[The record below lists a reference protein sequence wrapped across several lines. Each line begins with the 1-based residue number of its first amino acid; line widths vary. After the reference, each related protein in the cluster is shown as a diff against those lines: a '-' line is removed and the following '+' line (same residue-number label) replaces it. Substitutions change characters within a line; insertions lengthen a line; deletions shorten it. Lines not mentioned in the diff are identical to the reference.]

1 MPRETLL
8 LSKQTAFPTSRRS
21 KPTEKLPGCASHL
34 HNDCMAEIN
43 NQRIIHRST
52 TATRK
57 GDPDVQ
63 AQEMMHRTCHFKGNR
78 VAKFSQHSRT
88 HKEVLSAPVRPAS
101 TQQPPQSSLCFF
113 AIDHSCMHACMLI
126 MLCNQQGS
134 IARCQVSIQG
144 WRSSAQHRKCCHRIL
159 CNISSGNVLHWNLA
173 WLSRRE

>member
-43 NQRIIHRST
+43 NQRTIHRST

-113 AIDHSCMHACMLI
+113 AIDHSCMHAC
-126 MLCNQQGS
+126 
-134 IARCQVSIQG
+134 
-144 WRSSAQHRKCCHRIL
+144 
-159 CNISSGNVLHWNLA
+159 
-173 WLSRRE
+173 